1 MHSCHHLTLA
11 KENPVAQIPETRKRK
26 PGKTQKEIRKIS
38 APAPCPAAPPAPGYT
53 PVLSLCPA
61 EAGLAEKVPAAAKP
75 QRRSAAPDT
84 QGAAGGTGRP
94 AHAPGTSPG
103 ARRRCSPACGGR
115 RGAGGRRGVRGAGP
129 GPGRERR
136 RSARSPRRTAPAAVP
151 RARRTPAPPGP
162 EPGPTAAPAPWR
174 PRRRMQ
180 GRQAGGRG
188 AGGRAVPSARPAKMP
203 RCARRWLR
211 VGRREAHR
219 PQARRR
225 AAARALPVA
234 LRKGRAAERGRAAS
248 APDGPAPN
256 GRCGGLSPDSAVGAE
271 QYMLARTA
279 AGSRCAWGAAVPW
292 ELHGRAAAFDWY
304 PSWKIYYF
312 VEFQLRR

>member
-11 KENPVAQIPETRKRK
+11 KKNPVAQIPETRKRK

-38 APAPCPAAPPAPGYT
+38 APAPCSAAPPAPGYT

-61 EAGLAEKVPAAAKP
+61 EAGLAEKVAAATLGCPGHAGRCGRHRPARARAGDIARCPPAVLTCLWRTAWGRRQARCPRCGPRAGQRAQTQRP
-75 QRRSAAPDT
+75 QSSQNSSSGRPACTPHTRAAGAGARSHGCPCAMAAAAPD
-84 QGAAGGTGRP
+84 A
-94 AHAPGTSPG
+94 
-103 ARRRCSPACGGR
+103 
-115 RGAGGRRGVRGAGP
+115 
-129 GPGRERR
+129 
-136 RSARSPRRTAPAAVP
+136 
-151 RARRTPAPPGP
+151 
-162 EPGPTAAPAPWR
+162 
-174 PRRRMQ
+174 
-180 GRQAGGRG
+180 RQAGGRG

-203 RCARRWLR
+203 RCARWWLR

-292 ELHGRAAAFDWY
+292 ELHGRAAAFAWY